1 MQRERTNVHYRI
13 PREPVVSSNLAA
25 VGYCA
30 ETRELDVE
38 FTNGDAWRYYEV
50 PADVHREFVG
60 ALSVGKFYSRQIRGS
75 YRGVPLDRV
84 TGEPKTPQPGADGQ
98 PQPVQEREP

>member
-1 MQRERTNVHYRI
+1 MQRERTNVHFRI

-38 FTNGDAWRYYEV
+38 FTNGEAWRYYDATPE
-50 PADVHREFVG
+50 HFEG
-60 ALSVGKFYSRQIRGS
+60 CTKSTSVGRYYIRNIKGS
-75 YRGVPLDRV
+75 LRGVPLDRV
-84 TGEPKTPQPGADGQ
+84 TGEPKTPQPGPDGQ
-98 PQPVQEREP
+98 PERVQDREP